1 MSQTIVPQTGCW
13 DPQIGRCIAERY
25 VLKEKIGSGS
35 ICVLYRALDVLREE
49 LCCVKLLNV
58 AAAQDRQ
65 LTMRFCDE
73 ARIIA
78 SLCHP
83 NIVALYDAG
92 QEPDQT
98 LYLVM
103 ELLRGHDLAAE
114 LAVHPQL
121 ALNEAIE
128 LVCQVGSALHSVHLS
143 GVVHRDIKPSNIF
156 LAAPT
161 ERVLAREKKWQVK
174 VIDFGLSKL
183 ARLPAD
189 AVHSQGLFI
198 GSPAYVPPEGWQ
210 TDVGAMGLD
219 ASADQWSLAVLAYRL
234 IAGHL
239 PFAQSPSEPENLQA
253 LGKLIQLSEPPPLRC
268 VSGEVPAHIQAT
280 IKRAMAKNRK
290 ERFPTMLDFV
300 RALQQLPTGASLRLA
315 KSAAQSPQ
323 LGSDQ
328 RAAVTPEQARSPRTR
343 KYQWWLASSMF
354 CVGFWGTFASDV
366 FSPKVVVSSLPP
378 TTKPE
383 PVPPLPIGNP
393 EPPADTTIES
403 WDEKCSA
410 ENGNFALAQEPI
422 VVTADG
428 AARASARGSAAGAE
442 SVHRKRAR
450 HIRGPRARSQKAR
463 HR

>member
-1 MSQTIVPQTGCW
+1 MSQTLVPQTGCW
-13 DPQIGRCIAERY
+13 DPQIGKCIAQRY
-25 VLKEKIGSGS
+25 VLKERIGSGS

-92 QEPDQT
+92 QEPDST

-121 ALNEAIE
+121 ALGEAIE

-161 ERVLAREKKWQVK
+161 ERAVAREKKWQVK

-189 AVHSQGLFI
+189 AVHSQGTFYWL
-198 GSPAYVPPEGWQ
+198 AR
-210 TDVGAMGLD
+210 LC
-219 ASADQWSLAVLAYRL
+219 SA
-234 IAGHL
+234 G
-239 PFAQSPSEPENLQA
+239 
-253 LGKLIQLSEPPPLRC
+253 
-268 VSGEVPAHIQAT
+268 
-280 IKRAMAKNRK
+280 
-290 ERFPTMLDFV
+290 
-300 RALQQLPTGASLRLA
+300 RLA
-315 KSAAQSPQ
+315 DRC
-323 LGSDQ
+323 GS
-328 RAAVTPEQARSPRTR
+328 
-343 KYQWWLASSMF
+343 
-354 CVGFWGTFASDV
+354 G
-366 FSPKVVVSSLPP
+366 
-378 TTKPE
+378 
-383 PVPPLPIGNP
+383 
-393 EPPADTTIES
+393 
-403 WDEKCSA
+403 
-410 ENGNFALAQEPI
+410 
-422 VVTADG
+422 G
-428 AARASARGSAAGAE
+428 A
-442 SVHRKRAR
+442 
-450 HIRGPRARSQKAR
+450 
-463 HR
+463 